1 MSSIRSLSLF
11 AEPVA
16 SDAPANRLA
25 AARAL
30 AIPLARSRPLDRRL
44 VAQVMTT
51 AFGASDVDGAWS
63 WRDAYDAIE
72 AATVMQIRRLAA
84 QVGRLEDAPAEIAAL
99 LAGVSALGLT
109 HSRRSEE
116 QVALDQFSTP
126 PELAALVVLA
136 AQVRPGDIVLEPSA
150 GTGLMAVVAEACG
163 AVLTLNEIA
172 PGHLPG
178 AWLPDQ
184 ASHQLVLVPDDRE
197 GAVRLRRGFFLGD
210 GTGCGKGRQIAA
222 VIADNMAQGRVRAVW
237 LSRNDALLE
246 DARRDWA
253 AIGGGAHDL
262 VPLGRWKQADAIRL
276 DRGILFTTYA
286 TLRQSARGGRPSR
299 LDQIVAWLGAE
310 FDGVVAF
317 DEAHAM
323 ANAAGGGKGARGAK
337 KASLQGMAGLALQN
351 RLPDARVLYVSAT
364 GATTAE
370 NLAYASR
377 LGLWG
382 GPDAPFM
389 SRADFLD
396 AMDRGGVAAMELVA
410 RELKA
415 LGLYVARSLSFE
427 GVEYE
432 PLIHP
437 LAEDDIGIWDAWADA
452 FQLIHANLAEAL
464 KAVGISD
471 DEGKPRSPQAAGAV
485 HSAFEGAKL
494 RFFGHLLAGLT
505 HPFVR
510 TAVKGYAAMH
520 DRFRTSVQ
528 GTARS
533 YLKWLAGDDLER
545 ALSTSDFALG
555 DLTSAQA
562 PVSLYVQ
569 VAPADAAALRPLV
582 RLLFYAA
589 AQALTVH
596 ETEDAVGR
604 PKRHRLLMLMDEF
617 PLLGRVSFFEKS
629 LRLLS
634 GYGVKVM
641 FVAQSLND
649 IVETY
654 GPNSTIL
661 DNCAVYTAF
670 SALDPLT
677 QDKVSKLT
685 GTIGETRESRSTPAG
700 FASGRSTVSRSQ
712 TDRPLLEP
720 GEVRAL
726 PDDLQLI
733 FVAGQRPL
741 RTRKL
746 QYDRRRPFR
755 ERADAPPPDQAV
767 RIDAPPPSPH
777 PWAGRRSLGEDSEAT
792 LPLFK
797 EIVAAMDD
805 KKVAARAADIYGRV
819 AQEMAAQDAALD
831 HLKGQADG

>member
-1 MSSIRSLSLF
+1 MI
-11 AEPVA
+11 A
-16 SDAPANRLA
+16 
-25 AARAL
+25 
-30 AIPLARSRPLDRRL
+30 RL
-44 VAQVMTT
+44 V
-51 AFGASDVDGAWS
+51 
-63 WRDAYDAIE
+63 
-72 AATVMQIRRLAA
+72 L
-84 QVGRLEDAPAEIAAL
+84 
-99 LAGVSALGLT
+99 LGL
-109 HSRRSEE
+109 
-116 QVALDQFSTP
+116 
-126 PELAALVVLA
+126 
-136 AQVRPGDIVLEPSA
+136 G
-150 GTGLMAVVAEACG
+150 
-163 AVLTLNEIA
+163 
-172 PGHLPG
+172 
-178 AWLPDQ
+178 
-184 ASHQLVLVPDDRE
+184 
-197 GAVRLRRGFFLGD
+197 
-210 GTGCGKGRQIAA
+210 
-222 VIADNMAQGRVRAVW
+222 
-237 LSRNDALLE
+237 
-246 DARRDWA
+246 
-253 AIGGGAHDL
+253 
-262 VPLGRWKQADAIRL
+262 
-276 DRGILFTTYA
+276 
-286 TLRQSARGGRPSR
+286 
-299 LDQIVAWLGAE
+299 
-310 FDGVVAF
+310 
-317 DEAHAM
+317 
-323 ANAAGGGKGARGAK
+323 
-337 KASLQGMAGLALQN
+337 
-351 RLPDARVLYVSAT
+351 
-364 GATTAE
+364 
-370 NLAYASR
+370 
-377 LGLWG
+377 
-382 GPDAPFM
+382 
-389 SRADFLD
+389 
-396 AMDRGGVAAMELVA
+396 
-410 RELKA
+410 
-415 LGLYVARSLSFE
+415 
-427 GVEYE
+427 
-432 PLIHP
+432 
-437 LAEDDIGIWDAWADA
+437 
-452 FQLIHANLAEAL
+452 
-464 KAVGISD
+464 
-471 DEGKPRSPQAAGAV
+471 
-485 HSAFEGAKL
+485 
-494 RFFGHLLAGLT
+494 LLAGLQMATQVFAWTYGFDPILGSGLPLHGEAWAYPPWRILVWRRAFGEAQPEAFSSSALLIMLGAMAGLGVGALTRGDAGRRRIRGWGGMAEARKAGLRAGAGCALGLMEGRLLATVDMRPTLVTGGTRSGKGRGHVTPTLLLWSESVLVHDPKKELWRVTAGWRSRFSHALYFDPRDPASARWNPLSEIRPGPGEMAQVQRLVSILSDPGGVRDDEAIWDKAASEILEAVILHVLYTADDADKTLLTVRELLADLDDTADVMVKTLHRAGPDGKAET